1 VGLAAERAFGQP
13 ALWPPFLL
21 ARVVSDGPGTWYLR
35 ERCGAGAGYA
45 LCAHLDALPTR
56 SAGEFLWETAPGR
69 GVLSRA
75 SNAEVRRIVAEQ
87 AEVVLSA
94 VAAYPLEQLAASA
107 RNFGRQLAA
116 FGVGEFAQTPA
127 FGEKLAALLPAE
139 AEAYARTRVARS
151 AAAGEDGSGWA
162 LAALG
167 AVHAAALV
175 LSSLAAAAALLLLPP
190 RRGSGEGRPG
200 RGAEAALVLAVAAG
214 IVANAAVTGI
224 ISEPHD
230 RFGAR
235 VVWALPMVCALLVL
249 RRLPRPSLG
258 GGGGAA
264 G

>member
-1 VGLAAERAFGQP
+1 
-13 ALWPPFLL
+13 
-21 ARVVSDGPGTWYLR
+21 
-35 ERCGAGAGYA
+35 
-45 LCAHLDALPTR
+45 
-56 SAGEFLWETAPGR
+56 
-69 GVLSRA
+69 VLSRA

-87 AEVVLSA
+87 AEIVLGA

-116 FGVGEFAQTPA
+116 FGVGEFAQTAA
-127 FGEKLAALLPAE
+127 FGAKLAALLPAE

-167 AVHAAALV
+167 AVHAAALA
-175 LSSLAAAAALLLLPP
+175 LSSLAAAAALLLPP

-258 GGGGAA
+258 GGAA